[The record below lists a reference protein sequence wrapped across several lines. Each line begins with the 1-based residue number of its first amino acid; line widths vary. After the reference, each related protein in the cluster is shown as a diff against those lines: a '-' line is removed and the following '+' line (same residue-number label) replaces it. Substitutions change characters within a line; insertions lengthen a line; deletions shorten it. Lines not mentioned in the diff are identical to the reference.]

1 MKLSKPDFWKNKNSI
16 LAILLLPISII
27 IQIMYLIKNIL
38 VSKKIFQV
46 PVICIGN
53 IYIGGTGKTPLSIR
67 MFNSLKKTNK
77 NPIIIKK
84 FYNNQQDEARLIKEK
99 TGNIIQDKS
108 RIKAVESA
116 IKKKFNLMILD
127 DGFQDKSLEKSL
139 SILCFNSEQLIGNG
153 FTLPSGPLREPF
165 SSIKN
170 SQIIV
175 INGSRD
181 EVFEKKI
188 YDIGHKN
195 IKIFYTKYLPLNIKK
210 LENTEIL
217 AFAGIGNPQNFFK
230 LLSNYN
236 LKLKEKISYPDH
248 YEYKKK
254 DIEYLFTLSK
264 KNNLRLLT
272 TEKDF
277 FRLKQLGLNEG
288 INYLSVE
295 LGIQE
300 EEKFFDEIK
309 KYIK

>member
-46 PVICIGN
+46 PVICVGN
-53 IYIGGTGKTPLSIR
+53 IYVGGTGKTPLSIR
-67 MFNSLKKTNK
+67 IFNGLKKTNK

-99 TGNIIQDKS
+99 TGNIIQDNS
-108 RIKAVESA
+108 RVEAIKSA
-116 IKKKFNLMILD
+116 IRKNFNIMILD

-139 SILCFNSEQLIGNG
+139 NILCFNSEQSIGNG

-175 INGSRD
+175 INGNRD
-181 EVFEKKI
+181 EIFEKKI
-188 YDIGHKN
+188 YDISHN

-230 LLSNYN
+230 LLSNYK
-236 LKLKEKISYPDH
+236 LKLKEKFSYPDH

-254 DIEYLFTLSK
+254 DIEYLLTLSK

-272 TEKDF
+272 TEKDY
-277 FRLKQLGLNEG
+277 FRLKQLGLSEG

-300 EEKFFDEIK
+300 EEKFFGEIK
-309 KYIK
+309 NYIK

>member
-46 PVICIGN
+46 PVICVGN
-53 IYIGGTGKTPLSIR
+53 IYVGGTGKTPLSIR

-99 TGNIIQDKS
+99 TGNIIQDNS
-108 RIKAVESA
+108 RVEAIKSA
-116 IKKKFNLMILD
+116 IRKNFNIMILD

-139 SILCFNSEQLIGNG
+139 NILCFNSEQLIGNG

>member
-46 PVICIGN
+46 PVICVGN
-53 IYIGGTGKTPLSIR
+53 IYVGGTGKTPLSIR
-67 MFNSLKKTNK
+67 IFNGLKKTNK

-108 RIKAVESA
+108 RVEAIESA
-116 IKKKFNLMILD
+116 IRKNFNIMILD

-139 SILCFNSEQLIGNG
+139 NILCFNSEQSIGNG

-165 SSIKN
+165 SSIKK

-175 INGSRD
+175 INGNRD
-181 EVFEKKI
+181 EIFEKKI
-188 YDIGHKN
+188 YDISHN

-230 LLSNYN
+230 LLSNYK
-236 LKLKEKISYPDH
+236 LKLKEKFSYPDH

-254 DIEYLFTLSK
+254 DIEYLLTLSK

-272 TEKDF
+272 TEKDY
-277 FRLKQLGLNEG
+277 FRLKQLGLSEG

-300 EEKFFDEIK
+300 EEKFFGEIK
-309 KYIK
+309 NYIK

>member
-46 PVICIGN
+46 PVICVGN
-53 IYIGGTGKTPLSIR
+53 IYVGGTGKTPLSIR

-99 TGNIIQDKS
+99 TGNIIQDNS
-108 RIKAVESA
+108 RVEAIKSA
-116 IKKKFNLMILD
+116 IRKNFNIMILD

-139 SILCFNSEQLIGNG
+139 NILCFNSEQSIGNG

-175 INGSRD
+175 INGNRD
-181 EVFEKKI
+181 EIFEKKI
-188 YDIGHKN
+188 YDISHN

-230 LLSNYN
+230 LLSNYK
-236 LKLKEKISYPDH
+236 LKLKEKFSYPDH

-254 DIEYLFTLSK
+254 DIEYLLTLSK

-272 TEKDF
+272 TEKDY
-277 FRLKQLGLNEG
+277 FRLKQLGLSEG

-300 EEKFFDEIK
+300 EEKFFGEIK
-309 KYIK
+309 NYIK